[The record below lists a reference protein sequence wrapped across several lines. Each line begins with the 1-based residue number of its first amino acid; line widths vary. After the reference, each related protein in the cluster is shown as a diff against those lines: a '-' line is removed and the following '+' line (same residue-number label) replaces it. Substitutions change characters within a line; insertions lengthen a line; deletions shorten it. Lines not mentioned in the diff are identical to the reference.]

1 MSNYLKRL
9 PLMRRS
15 AQVADPGEMVDLRM
29 EEGSWRQGFRA
40 LFCAPSTAE
49 TGEVLIWVCTED
61 EYRQAR
67 SEDRRAVGMTWPAK
81 RMRVSP
87 SPTPGACPAGT
98 GERGVECGLTMR
110 DASHRWPSGYRA
122 VPGPTRMRVLGLN
135 LLPWGYSR
143 RRGAM
148 TSRA

>member
-29 EEGSWRQGFRA
+29 EEGSWRQGFMA

-87 SPTPGACPAGT
+87 SPTPGAYPTGT
-98 GERGVECGLTMR
+98 GERGVECGRLGY
-110 DASHRWPSGYRA
+110 ASLARTAVRA
-122 VPGPTRMRVLGLN
+122 ARVVDGIAQN
-135 LLPWGYSR
+135 CQG
-143 RRGAM
+143 GK
-148 TSRA
+148 